1 MPAEMEPLDVNLTA
15 RENYLEQFGIWC
27 LTKSDMDNK
36 KLTAYFLHSVGKEA
50 YTLIKNLVY
59 PETPIDISYNELEK
73 KVLQLFKPINFVAAG
88 RARFNMLTR
97 SHSQSVRDFVLQL
110 QTQAAKCD
118 YGAQLKDQLR
128 DRLIAGIQ
136 LPELQQKLLLCPDQ
150 KSQTIRKTCSKIWE
164 MRILWTKPFQIFMP
178 SQKEDE
184 SNEKVQ
190 LKQDIGILKGVG
202 IVVGIIVGSGIFLSP
217 VGILRITN
225 SIGLSFVMWIV
236 TGLFSTVG
244 AIVYAELGVTI
255 PRSGGEYIYILET
268 FGPFLGFMALWI
280 TFFVIGTVS
289 CAINSLVLANYVL
302 KPFFPACDVP
312 ASAIQLVALIAV
324 RTFLVHLRITCFFSN
339 TVLHQLLSCCLGDE
353 IVCGIHGWESPG
365 FAAYSRIWEYL
376 SRSRNYLNFL
386 TGEMKNP
393 ARNLPIVIA
402 LSMSLVTVI
411 YILANVAYL
420 AVLSPYEILNS
431 DAVAVAMANRCM
443 GVMAWTMPVFVGASV
458 FGSINGE
465 VLSMS
470 RLCFT
475 GAEEGHMPTILS
487 MVSVTNLTPIPSILA
502 MVLLSIFFQFSPDL
516 YVLIEYTG
524 LAFTVVSGI
533 AVCTLIHIKRN
544 NPGLNKTKF
553 KLPMFLP
560 ILYLIV
566 NFGIGI
572 FSIYNAPLNSL
583 ICLGLMAVGM
593 PLYVIGIAWKTKPRV
608 IESAS
613 YKFTITMQKIF
624 NVVQQEPVADI
635 MPVAQEEENDVR
647 NRDVLIP
654 TPTA

>member
-1 MPAEMEPLDVNLTA
+1 P
-15 RENYLEQFGIWC
+15 R
-27 LTKSDMDNK
+27 
-36 KLTAYFLHSVGKEA
+36 YF
-50 YTLIKNLVY
+50 TN
-59 PETPIDISYNELEK
+59 
-73 KVLQLFKPINFVAAG
+73 QLRVVSRPF
-88 RARFNMLTR
+88 RF
-97 SHSQSVRDFVLQL
+97 SHS
-110 QTQAAKCD
+110 
-118 YGAQLKDQLR
+118 
-128 DRLIAGIQ
+128 LIAHCVARQRVRNMVFG
-136 LPELQQKLLLCPDQ
+136 
-150 KSQTIRKTCSKIWE
+150 
-164 MRILWTKPFQIFMP
+164 

-324 RTFLVHLRITCFFSN
+324 LTLCFINCYRVAWATKLSVVF
-339 TVLHQLLSCCLGDE
+339 TAGKVLALLL
-353 IVCGIHGWESPG
+353 IVGFGSAYLARGNVGSFRDPFEHSATSPG
-365 FAAYSRIWEYL
+365 ALASAFYQGFWSFSGW
-376 SRSRNYLNFL
+376 NYLNFL